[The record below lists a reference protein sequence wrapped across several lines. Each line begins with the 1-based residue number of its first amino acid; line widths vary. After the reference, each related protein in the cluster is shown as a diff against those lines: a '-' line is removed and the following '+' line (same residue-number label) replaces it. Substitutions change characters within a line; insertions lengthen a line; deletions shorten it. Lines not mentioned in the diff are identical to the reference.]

1 MKVLRIINEFIV
13 VAFVYGLDKNISG
26 EKNVLIFDFGGGI
39 FDVLILW
46 IDEGLIFE
54 VLFIVGDT
62 YLGGEDFDYRMVDYF
77 V

>member
-39 FDVLILW
+39 FDVSILR

>member
-1 MKVLRIINEFIV
+1 M
-13 VAFVYGLDKNISG
+13 
-26 EKNVLIFDFGGGI
+26 LIFDFGGGI

>member
-1 MKVLRIINEFIV
+1 M
-13 VAFVYGLDKNISG
+13 
-26 EKNVLIFDFGGGI
+26 LIFDFGGGI

-54 VLFIVGDT
+54 VLFIVGDM

>member
-1 MKVLRIINEFIV
+1 MRIINEFIV

-39 FDVLILW
+39 FDVSILR

>member
-1 MKVLRIINEFIV
+1 MKVLWIINEFIV

-39 FDVLILW
+39 FDVSILR